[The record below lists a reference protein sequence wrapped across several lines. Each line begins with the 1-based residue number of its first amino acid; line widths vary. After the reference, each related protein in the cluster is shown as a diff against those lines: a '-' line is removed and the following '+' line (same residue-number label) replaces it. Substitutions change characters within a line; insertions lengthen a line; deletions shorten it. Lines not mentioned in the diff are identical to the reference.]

1 MKKITQYT
9 IDFLRRF
16 GIRTRLLIL
25 LIISTVVST
34 QLISSIAT
42 NKMTDLYINAKNSYW
57 NVSQQIIH
65 NNLTNMIKQIDFYA
79 FNILD
84 DLSIFTHLNPNS
96 VLYERRNEYIE
107 QRLSEIVDENSPIS
121 KISIITFDN
130 EQFNSDRTKSNLNT
144 EMFSKVNTLPI
155 IMQIPTY
162 SLNDMNSVQV
172 RTLID
177 FSTGTK
183 YGYLCIFIDDRAI
196 RDCYN
201 KILSNGDTCMIV
213 DSNHQIIFH
222 DSTKNS
228 EGVLSLAIPDLTAE
242 NQYITESIVESSAY
256 YSKKIKITS
265 TPTLDWYL
273 VCSFSSSGLRNQIQ
287 TLNRI
292 MSALQLIILIISI
305 AVIIRLSN
313 KITSYVRL
321 LYHKMSKYPQNPEYD
336 FALTS
341 NPKDE
346 FAFLD
351 QTLHDMILRINH
363 LMQNIETNQ
372 KKQRELE
379 LQIMQAQINPH
390 FIYNSIDSISC
401 LALENGQYEI
411 RKIAIAL
418 ANFFRISL
426 AKGNKHITVAEEL
439 QHVKY
444 YIAIEQ
450 FRANNSFN
458 VTYDIAP
465 DIMDK
470 KIIKIILQ
478 PLVENSI
485 RHGLKNKT
493 GIGHIK
499 ITGFMLDNKLHFEVT
514 DDGVGFDTSILS
526 NTSPSY
532 HGFGYNNINDRIK
545 LEYGDEY
552 GISYYSIPGK
562 MTRAEIIMG
571 YFENDEQEKENGTT
585 TNIIT

>member
-1 MKKITQYT
+1 MKKITQYI

-25 LIISTVVST
+25 LIASTVLST
-34 QLISSIAT
+34 QIVSVIAT
-42 NKMTDLYINAKNSYW
+42 NKMTDLYIDAKNSYW

-65 NNLTNMIKQIDFYA
+65 NNLTNMIKQVDFYA

-96 VLYERRNEYIE
+96 VLYENRSEYIE
-107 QRLSEIVDENSPIS
+107 QRLSEIVNEDSPVS
-121 KISIITFDN
+121 KITIITLNN
-130 EQFNSDRTKSNLNT
+130 EQFNSDRTKSNLNP
-144 EMFSKVNTLPI
+144 EMFKKVDTLPI
-155 IMQIPTY
+155 ILQIPSY
-162 SLNDMNSVQV
+162 SLDDVNSVQV

-177 FSTGTK
+177 FSTGTR
-183 YGYLCIFIDDRAI
+183 YGYLCIFISDRAI
-196 RDCYN
+196 HDCYN
-201 KILSNGDTCMIV
+201 KVLSDGDTCMIV
-213 DSNHQIIFH
+213 DSDHQIIFS
-222 DSTKNS
+222 DSKRNS
-228 EGVLSLAIPDLTAE
+228 EGVLSLAIPDLTEE
-242 NQYITESIVESSAY
+242 NQYITENIVENNAY
-256 YSKKIKITS
+256 YSKKIKINS

-273 VCSFSSSGLRNQIQ
+273 VCSFSNSELRNQIR

-292 MSALQLIILIISI
+292 MSVMQLIILIISI

-341 NPKDE
+341 SAQDE

-351 QTLHDMILRINH
+351 KTLHDMISRINL
-363 LMQNIETNQ
+363 LMQSIETNQ

-426 AKGNKHITVAEEL
+426 SKGNKHITVADEL

-485 RHGLKNKT
+485 RHGLKNKP

-499 ITGFMLDNKLHFEVT
+499 ITGFMLDNALHFEVT

-532 HGFGYNNINDRIK
+532 QGFGYKNINDRIK

-552 GISYYSIPGK
+552 GLSYYSIPGK

-571 YFENDEQEKENGTT
+571 YSEKDEQEK
-585 TNIIT
+585 